1 MERRS
6 TTPINMRSADGANG
20 LKSGEEGSTMLKT
33 ISSQRALKGNELAQS
48 SFFFPGGPLSTNQ
61 KI

>member
-1 MERRS
+1 
-6 TTPINMRSADGANG
+6 MRSADGANG